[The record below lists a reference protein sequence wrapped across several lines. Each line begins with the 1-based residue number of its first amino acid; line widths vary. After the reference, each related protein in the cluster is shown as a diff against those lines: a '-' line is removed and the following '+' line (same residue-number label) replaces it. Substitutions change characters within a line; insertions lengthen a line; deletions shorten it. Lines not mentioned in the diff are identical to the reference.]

1 MKGPTVRVGNFS
13 IPNGIDNRPAM
24 KPFLDSQFL
33 LTNATAVH
41 LFAEHAEKMPI
52 IDYHSHL
59 NPRMIAGDHQFENI
73 TQAWLYGDHYKWRAM
88 RANGIHEKYITGD
101 ASDYEK
107 FEKWAETVPYTL
119 GNPLYHWTHLE
130 LQRYFGI
137 TERLSPATCRSIY
150 EKASSMLRQ
159 PDFSVRSL
167 LERMNVKVVCTTDD
181 PLDSLDYHSQI
192 AESGW
197 KVKVLPTW
205 RPDKL
210 LAFDQPETWNK
221 YIDSLSEITGI
232 TITRYND
239 LLDAVRLRHDFF
251 HDGGCR
257 LSDHG
262 LETFPEADFNQ
273 PDAAG
278 YFEALRRHSPPVTGS
293 IQHHRLINALLLDL
307 ARLDHEKGWVQQFHM
322 GALRSTNTRA
332 LRELGPDTGFDS
344 ISDQLLARPLAGFLN
359 HLESESRLT
368 KTILYNLNP
377 AYNEVMAAMTGN
389 FQDGSVPGKIQWG
402 SAWWFLD
409 QKDGMEAQLKT
420 LANFGLLSRFVGM
433 LTDSRSFLSYPRHE
447 YFRRILCNFIGEA
460 VERGEWP
467 DDEVWTGSVV
477 EGICYRNAKEYFP
490 F

>member
-1 MKGPTVRVGNFS
+1 MTPFMDASFMLGNPTAERLYF
-13 IPNGIDNRPAM
+13 
-24 KPFLDSQFL
+24 
-33 LTNATAVH
+33 
-41 LFAEHAEKMPI
+41 EHAEKMPV

-59 NPRMIAGDHQFENI
+59 NPRMIAENHQFENI

-88 RANGIHEKYITGD
+88 RANGIPEKFITGD

-137 TERLSPATCRSIY
+137 TRHLSPLTCHSIF
-150 EKASSMLRQ
+150 ESASASLRQ
-159 PDFSVRSL
+159 ADFSVRSL
-167 LERMNVKVVCTTDD
+167 LEKMNVEVVCTTDD
-181 PLDSLDYHSQI
+181 PVDSLQYHREI

-205 RPDKL
+205 RPDKI
-210 LAFDQPETWNK
+210 LACENPEIWNK
-221 YIDSLSEITGI
+221 YVDTLAEASGTSINQYD
-232 TITRYND
+232 D
-239 LLDAVRLRHDFF
+239 LLKALRIRHDFF
-251 HDGGCR
+251 HNYGCR

-262 LETFPEADFNQ
+262 LETFPTTVFTQSEVESAFQILRQQASTNAGSAGSRLHEEAEKQ
-273 PDAAG
+273 LA
-278 YFEALRRHSPPVTGS
+278 T
-293 IQHHRLINALLLDL
+293 ALLLFL
-307 ARLDHEKGWVQQFHM
+307 ARLDAEKGWVQQFHL
-322 GALRSTNTRA
+322 GALRSTNTKG
-332 LRELGPDTGFDS
+332 LRTLGPDTGFDS
-344 ISDQLLARPLAGFLN
+344 ISDVPVAKPMARFLDQ
-359 HLESESRLT
+359 LESEGMLA

-377 AYNEVMAAMTGN
+377 AYNEVLASMTGN

-409 QKDGMEAQLKT
+409 QKDGMEAQIKT

-447 YFRRILCNFIGEA
+447 YFRRILCNFIGES
-460 VERGEWP
+460 VEQGEWP
-467 DDEVWTGSVV
+467 NDLSWLGTLV
-477 EGICYRNAKEYFP
+477 EGICCQNAREYFC